1 MNTHAWSTDPG
12 RDAAVRAEEDG
23 RQGAL
28 PTLEEA
34 IGEVFPRQEATVSG
48 LRTERIT
55 LEVTHDLDARL
66 SDWIVDVVDE
76 SLGMMESVR
85 VVEDCCIDHIN
96 MGEVLRRRDAAIRER
111 EELRKGLDRTQ
122 RELSELKDTIVAEL
136 KAASGGEHSPDARKM
151 VEQEPVAWGV
161 RNQQDETQVW
171 SVRATKEIAEYCFP
185 ASEGWQ
191 HFPLYRSPPPPR
203 GWLSAEER
211 DFLLSLAEA
220 WERRATELEQPGTW
234 GSGLPKPKDLRADA
248 QTIRSLLSRVTET
261 EPRGWLTPTQR
272 LLLENAAS
280 TCRFEADSCC
290 RNGDQHEASVYV
302 IEAENIDEILARSTP
317 PEVVKPSLPVAEK
330 WDTITDLMAIWNG
343 RWIAAL
349 AAAGVTVKE
358 VG

>member
-1 MNTHAWSTDPG
+1 M
-12 RDAAVRAEEDG
+12 
-23 RQGAL
+23 
-28 PTLEEA
+28 
-34 IGEVFPRQEATVSG
+34 
-48 LRTERIT
+48 RTERVT
-55 LEVTHDLDARL
+55 LEIIFDHRSNFRPSEWVA
-66 SDWIVDVVDE
+66 
-76 SLGMMESVR
+76 SLRPGALCPGLSVR
-85 VVEDCCIDHIN
+85 VVTDEEREAVSPDVFDQDGDRVSIDWKGLAN
-96 MGEVLRRRDAAIRER
+96 VLQAERDAAIRER

-317 PEVVKPSLPVAEK
+317 PEVVLKDFPP
-330 WDTITDLMAIWNG
+330 DTIRSVDSHYLAGWDQCMAL
-343 RWIAAL
+343 AKKAL
-349 AAAGVTVKE
+349 AAAGVTVNE
-358 VG
+358 VGT